1 MALGKILLISHR
13 GLKNYITESKKIL
26 LHSLLTVILP
36 LVISPKVFDEVYQ
49 DFLTMRWTF
58 LNIKPMTLAW
68 IL

>member
-49 DFLTMRWTF
+49 DFLTMR
-58 LNIKPMTLAW
+58 
-68 IL
+68 